1 MMYLVS
7 GENKIKMS
15 NFPEKEHTL
24 TATVGLIGLIVLFQF
39 GQICLIKTNK
49 S

>member
-15 NFPEKEHTL
+15 NFPIRP
-24 TATVGLIGLIVLFQF
+24 TATVGLIGLIVLVNLVRFV
-39 GQICLIKTNK
+39 
-49 S
+49 

>member
-24 TATVGLIGLIVLFQF
+24 TATVGLIGLIVLVN
-39 GQICLIKTNK
+39 LIRFV
-49 S
+49 